1 MRRKTSKAGIELIKS
16 HEGMRL
22 EAYQCPAGVWT
33 IGYGHT
39 KDVKPKQI
47 IDTRQAVELLKEDL
61 KECEDVVN
69 GCTKVP
75 LNQNQFDALVSFVF
89 NLGSGALKSS
99 TLLKK
104 LRQGDYEGAANEFTR
119 WVFAGNKRL
128 PGLVIRRQEEKELF
142 LKSPLLKESI

>member
-1 MRRKTSKAGIELIKS
+1 MKRKTSKAGIELIKK

-47 IDTRQAVELLKEDL
+47 IDTRQAIELLKEDL

-69 GCTKVP
+69 SCTKTP

-99 TLLKK
+99 TLLKR

-142 LKSPLLKESI
+142 LKPPLIKESI